1 MQNLKPTE
9 GADIE
14 LKTQPFVL
22 EFLYFD
28 ETV

>member
-14 LKTQPFVL
+14 LKRQPFAL

-28 ETV
+28 ETA